1 MLCYALL
8 YPVADSYFVSLNSIH
23 PSPSVVKIFEI
34 CYTETET
41 NGEKERDDKQRGSD
55 SMTDEAIV
63 TLFWERDENA
73 VEYTKEAYESY
84 LTAIAVN
91 ILGNRED
98 AEEAVNDTYLAAWDA
113 IPPHKPQC
121 LATFLG
127 KLTRR
132 IAIDAFRR
140 RHRQKRIASE
150 YALSLDELSECL
162 TADADTEAQYDAA
175 ELNAAV
181 NAFLRT
187 LSKDKRRAFIGR
199 YYYLDPLKTVAAYC
213 RMSEPKLKSLLYR
226 LRCDL
231 KAYLQKEGFPV

>member
-1 MLCYALL
+1 
-8 YPVADSYFVSLNSIH
+8 
-23 PSPSVVKIFEI
+23 
-34 CYTETET
+34 
-41 NGEKERDDKQRGSD
+41 
-55 SMTDEAIV
+55 MTDEAIV
-63 TLFWERDENA
+63 ALFFERDEDA
-73 VEYTKEAYESY
+73 IERSKDKYESY

-91 ILGNRED
+91 VLGNRED
-98 AEEAVNDTYLAAWDA
+98 AEEAVNDTYMAAWDA

-132 IAIDAFRR
+132 IAVDAFRR
-140 RHRQKRIASE
+140 RHRQKRVASE
-150 YALSLDELSECL
+150 YALSLDELSDCL
-162 TADADTEAQYDAA
+162 KADSDTEAHYDAV
-175 ELNAAV
+175 ELSAAV

-199 YYYLDPLKTVAAYC
+199 YYYLDPVKTVAAYC
-213 RMSEPKLKSLLYR
+213 GMSEAKLKSLLYR